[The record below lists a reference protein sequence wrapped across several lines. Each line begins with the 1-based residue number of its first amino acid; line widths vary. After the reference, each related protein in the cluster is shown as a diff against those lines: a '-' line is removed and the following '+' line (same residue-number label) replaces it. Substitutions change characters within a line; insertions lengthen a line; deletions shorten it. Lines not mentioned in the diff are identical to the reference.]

1 MENNIASILV
11 ETLLKTAGT
20 DFTKLYIII
29 HTIETIER
37 TIYQT
42 IVQTIM
48 SSNYGPDYSSN
59 YSLGCSSKQGR
70 YNKGSSIEF
79 LLK

>member
-48 SSNYGPDYSSN
+48 SSNYGSDYSSN
-59 YSLGCSSKQGR
+59 YTAQIWVDIIKVVPLSF
-70 YNKGSSIEF
+70 Y
-79 LLK
+79 